1 INSQSLNTVIWSII
15 LGFSVYGILRL
26 ILRKRLLAFVKQ
38 LASRADLNLM
48 DEIGYRSVIIGF
60 PLFALGGIFFAAIWA
75 QIAWSRFWGW
85 DPKETWAFIT
95 FMFYTVFL
103 HLRLNRGYEGEKS
116 AWLAVLG
123 FILILFNLIAINL
136 IVAGLHSY
144 ALLEKRVEMT
154 EKILIVD
161 DEERIRKLLNMYLVR
176 EGYDITEAENGEE
189 ALELAMEN
197 DYNCILLDLMM
208 PKMDGIEVASR
219 LRRTKSTP
227 IIMLTAK
234 GEENNRVEGFE
245 VGADD
250 YIVKPFSPREVVLRV
265 KAILRRSSETT
276 FINQEA
282 TAKDVIVY
290 EHLVID
296 NDAHR
301 VLADDHNVNLTPKE
315 YELLLF
321 LAKSPDKV
329 FDREELLKEVWHY
342 DFYGD
347 LRTVDTHVKRLREK
361 LNKVSPEASRMI
373 HTVWG
378 IGYK

>member
-1 INSQSLNTVIWSII
+1 
-15 LGFSVYGILRL
+15 
-26 ILRKRLLAFVKQ
+26 
-38 LASRADLNLM
+38 
-48 DEIGYRSVIIGF
+48 
-60 PLFALGGIFFAAIWA
+60 
-75 QIAWSRFWGW
+75 
-85 DPKETWAFIT
+85 
-95 FMFYTVFL
+95 
-103 HLRLNRGYEGEKS
+103 
-116 AWLAVLG
+116 
-123 FILILFNLIAINL
+123 
-136 IVAGLHSY
+136 
-144 ALLEKRVEMT
+144 MT

-176 EGYDITEAENGEE
+176 EGYEITEAEDGEE
-189 ALELAMEN
+189 ALELALEN
-197 DYNCILLDLMM
+197 DYDCILLDLMM
-208 PKMDGIEVASR
+208 PVMDGIEVAKR
-219 LRRTKSTP
+219 LRREKSTP

-265 KAILRRSSETT
+265 KAILRRSSETA
-276 FINQEA
+276 FIQQET

-301 VLADDHNVNLTPKE
+301 VLADDKRVNLTPKE

-378 IGYK
+378 IGYKFEVNEL